1 MTTEQNW
8 AVPVDDEL
16 ASAGAP
22 WLEGQVALVA
32 GGGLSGPEG
41 GVGFAMAWLFARSGA
56 KVAILD
62 RDPAAGQR
70 TVDAIRGAG
79 GEAEVYQVDIVD
91 DDSCAAAVARVMER
105 FGRIDVVGNS
115 IGGGGTTG
123 IFDTS
128 LDDWKRAMDQNF
140 TQAWLL
146 MRNVEPH
153 MTAGGSI
160 VNISSG
166 AVEGRGPGLPYTIAK
181 TALEKLTVGAAAT
194 LAARGIRV
202 NCVRVGMIWGAF
214 AAHGMNQEQ
223 REIRRQNVAMQTEG
237 NNWDIAAAAFF
248 LSTRQARWISGQVLP
263 VDGGGTVARNA
274 GQAGA
279 AKPETAR
286 A

>member
-1 MTTEQNW
+1 MTTEQQW

-16 ASAGAP
+16 ATAGAP
-22 WLEGQVALVA
+22 WMEGKVAVVA

-41 GVGFAMAWLFARSGA
+41 GIGFAFAWLCFRSGA
-56 KVAILD
+56 KVVVLD
-62 RDPAAGQR
+62 RDVAAGQR
-70 TVDAIRGAG
+70 TVDAIREAG
-79 GEAEVYQVDIVD
+79 GEAENYEVDIID
-91 DDSCAAAVARVMER
+91 DASCAAVVAQVMQR

-115 IGGGGTTG
+115 VGGGGVRG

-153 MTAGGSI
+153 MTTGGSI
-160 VNISSG
+160 VTISSG

-181 TALEKLTVGAAAT
+181 TALEKLTQGAAGT
-194 LAARGIRV
+194 LAPRGIRV

-214 AAHGMNQEQ
+214 AAHGMTQEQ

-248 LSTRQARWISGQVLP
+248 LSTRQARWISGQVLS
-263 VDGGGTVARNA
+263 VDGAGPAPRNI
-274 GQAGA
+274 GQAGE
-279 AKPETAR
+279 KPAQAR

>member
-16 ASAGAP
+16 ATASAP
-22 WLEGQVALVA
+22 WLDGKVALVA

-41 GVGFAMAWLFARSGA
+41 GIGFAFAWLCARSGA
-56 KVAILD
+56 RVAILD
-62 RDPAAGQR
+62 RDVAAGQR

-79 GEAEVYQVDIVD
+79 GEAEVYEVDIVD
-91 DDSCAAAVARVMER
+91 DASCAATVAKVMER
-105 FGRIDVVGNS
+105 YGRIDVVGNS
-115 IGGGGTTG
+115 IGGGGTRG
-123 IFDTS
+123 IFNTS

-153 MTAGGSI
+153 MSAGGSI
-160 VNISSG
+160 VTISSG

-181 TALEKLTVGAAAT
+181 TALEKLTRGAAST
-194 LAARGIRV
+194 LAPRGIRV

-248 LSTRQARWISGQVLP
+248 LSTGQARWITGQVLA
-263 VDGGGTVARNA
+263 VDGGGAIPRNV
-274 GQAGA
+274 GQAGE
-279 AKPETAR
+279 KPAL